1 MGGNK
6 VTNIAKGE
14 AGTDAV
20 NVDQLT
26 ELADKP
32 LTFTADSGAD
42 LDRKLGEK
50 VGINGADSNI
60 SPETTA
66 DGVQIAMAKNLDLGA
81 TGSVPTGDTL
91 VNTAGVTVGPDV
103 ALGHPGLVIA
113 NGPSVTQGGLTPGQK
128 TTTTDT

>member
-1 MGGNK
+1 MRISDWSSDVCSSDLNVTLVVKQGDITVGGNTTVNMGGNK

-26 ELADKP
+26 DLADKP

-60 SPETTA
+60 STETTRSEEHNSELQSLMPNSYA
-66 DGVQIAMAKNLDLGA
+66 VF
-81 TGSVPTGDTL
+81 
-91 VNTAGVTVGPDV
+91 
-103 ALGHPGLVIA
+103 
-113 NGPSVTQGGLTPGQK
+113 
-128 TTTTDT
+128 

>member
-26 ELADKP
+26 ELANKP
-32 LTFTADSGAD
+32 LNFTADSGAD

-60 SPETTA
+60 TTETTPT
-66 DGVQIAMAKNLDLGA
+66 GVQIALATTLDLGQD
-81 TGSVPTGDTL
+81 GSIR
-91 VNTAGVTVGPDV
+91 
-103 ALGHPGLVIA
+103 LGHTMLPAAGTTTTG
-113 NGPSVTQGGLTPGQK
+113 GPRLTQGGSHDDGTSLLNREAEGNK
-128 TTTTDT
+128 

>member
-26 ELADKP
+26 ELANKP
-32 LTFTADSGAD
+32 LTFTADSGVD

-60 SPETTA
+60 ATETTA
-66 DGVQIAMAKNLDLGA
+66 DGVQIALAKNLDLGA
-81 TGSVPTGDTL
+81 PGSAQTGNTL
-91 VNTAGVTVGPDV
+91 VTKAGG
-103 ALGHPGLVIA
+103 
-113 NGPSVTQGGLTPGQK
+113 SGG
-128 TTTTDT
+128 TDGAQR